1 MTQICQI
8 FAGGDV
14 ALQDGTVLK
23 DARLAYTTYGELNA
37 ARDNAIV
44 YPTFFCGTHAENEW
58 LIGEGRALDPRKY
71 YIVVPN
77 MLGNGLSSSPSNRPD
92 YKGGTFPAVSIYD
105 NVQLQFRLLT
115 EHLNI
120 RRVTL
125 AVGWSVGAQQAFHWG
140 ALFPDFVERIAPF
153 CGSARTSRHNF
164 VFLEGVKAALM
175 ADQSFKA
182 GAYLDPPLQ
191 GLRTVA
197 RVYAGWGF
205 SQGFY
210 RAECDL
216 NDLGFPSLEAFIVG
230 FWEAFFTEVDANNL
244 LAMLATWQAADIS
257 NNSLYDGDFCLAL
270 RSIKARALVMP
281 CRTDLYFPP
290 EDSEI
295 EVGLMANAELK
306 VIPSIWGHSAG
317 ALGLNKTDA
326 AFIDEAIKD
335 LLNR

>member
-8 FAGGDV
+8 FAAGDV
-14 ALQDGTVLK
+14 SLQDGTVLK
-23 DARLAYTTYGELNA
+23 DARLAYTTHGTLNA

-58 LIGEGRALDPRKY
+58 LIGEGRAIDPRKY
-71 YIVVPN
+71 FIVVPN
-77 MLGNGLSSSPSNRPD
+77 MLGNGLSTSPSNRPD
-92 YKGGTFPAVSIYD
+92 YEGGTFPHVSMYD
-105 NVQLQFRLLT
+105 NVRLQFRLLS
-115 EHLNI
+115 EHLNV
-120 RRVTL
+120 RRLAL
-125 AVGWSVGAQQAFHWG
+125 AVGWSVGAQQAFHWA

-164 VFLEGVKAALM
+164 VFLEGVKAALT

-182 GAYLDPPLQ
+182 GVYRDPPLR
-191 GLRTVA
+191 GLRAVA

-205 SQGFY
+205 SQSFY

-216 NDLGFPSLEAFIVG
+216 NELGFPSLEAFLVG
-230 FWEAFFTEVDANNL
+230 FWEGFFTKVDANNL

-257 NNSLYDGDFCLAL
+257 KNSLYDGDFSLAL

-281 CRTDLYFPP
+281 CRTDLYFSP

-295 EVGLMANAELK
+295 EVGLMTNAELK

-317 ALGLNKTDA
+317 ALGLNKTDV
-326 AFIDEAIKD
+326 AFIDDAIKD